1 MSSPA
6 RILMVCTGNICR
18 SPFLERALQAE
29 LDRSWGAGA
38 FEVRSAGTGALVGSP
53 MEPAARSLLES
64 HGYSA
69 EGFVARRIDGEMVAA
84 SDLVL
89 TATRAHRGKVAGLHP
104 KALQY
109 VFSFRDFADLLGALG
124 DGGPTGAGG
133 ETGMGDAADH
143 LRSVVSAAKAQRGTR
158 PPLHD
163 DDADIV
169 DPYRQ
174 PQAVFDL
181 MATQIIEA
189 LPTVARALGRA

>member
-1 MSSPA
+1 
-6 RILMVCTGNICR
+6 MVCTGNICR

-38 FEVRSAGTGALVGSP
+38 IEVTSAGTGALAGSP
-53 MEPAARSLLES
+53 MEPAARRLLES

-69 EGFVARRIDGEMVAA
+69 EGFVARRIDPHLVAEA
-84 SDLVL
+84 DLVL
-89 TATRAHRGKVAGLHP
+89 TATRAHRGKVAALHP

-109 VFSFRDFADLLGALG
+109 VFSFREFADLLGAVDATALPAA
-124 DGGPTGAGG
+124 DGPTD
-133 ETGMGDAADH
+133 TDRAAAH
-143 LRSVVSAAKAQRGTR
+143 LREAVRAAKAQRGTR

-174 PQAVFDL
+174 PQVVFDH
-181 MATQIIEA
+181 MATQIMEA
-189 LPTVARALGRA
+189 LPIVARALGRA